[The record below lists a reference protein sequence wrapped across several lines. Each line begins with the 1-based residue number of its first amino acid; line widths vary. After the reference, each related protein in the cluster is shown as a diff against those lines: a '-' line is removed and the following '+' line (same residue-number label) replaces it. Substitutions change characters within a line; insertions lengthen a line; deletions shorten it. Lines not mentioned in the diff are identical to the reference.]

1 MKDNIPTM
9 VMIEDL
15 KPHPRNK
22 EFFDDI
28 YGDRWDDFKD
38 SIKRRGVVEA
48 IVITQD
54 NIIVSGHQRV
64 RACKELGLLNIPC
77 TIRVYKDY
85 DEELKRTKEDMILE
99 DLISTNIMQ
108 RGIGNVNPMKM
119 ARCIQ
124 ELERIKGIRQGSAG
138 GNGSN
143 QYSKKELEGD
153 NLAQATQ
160 SDLANELKISQKQL
174 QDYKKLTALIPE
186 LQQMIENGSMKA
198 TVGYKIW
205 AKMSEEEQEK
215 FFNEIGKEKL
225 KTMTQ
230 KATKEYIEKVQEKE
244 IENEKLKQELQ
255 KEKNKPKEV
264 ITETIDNTDHTLQN
278 KLKKIQKELE
288 EKEHE
293 AETLKKKLD
302 VMTERAEIFEENSNN
317 YKDLKRQI
325 EVLSKEKDDIGKAVR
340 SGTEL
345 SGLVFKIEN
354 MLKTELCPIT
364 YSRAIM
370 DMSSNKTVMNNLRDI
385 IEVVEKWCNDMR
397 KYLVNDDNTNNMII
411 DVEEK

>member
-1 MKDNIPTM
+1 MSD
-9 VMIEDL
+9 MIEIDKL
-15 KPHPRNK
+15 KEHPRNK

-28 YGDRWDDFKD
+28 YGDRWEDFKQ
-38 SIKRRGVVEA
+38 SVIRRGIVEPIVV
-48 IVITQD
+48 TQD
-54 NIIVSGHQRV
+54 LLIVSGHQRV
-64 RACKELGLLNIPC
+64 RACKELGLLTIPC
-77 TIRVYKDY
+77 RITYYPNY
-85 DEELKRTKEDMILE
+85 DEKFKREKEDMILE

-108 RGIGNVNPMKM
+108 RGVGNVNPMKM

-124 ELERIKGIRQGSAG
+124 ELERIKGIRRG
-138 GNGSN
+138 GHGNN
-143 QYSKKELEGD
+143 QYTQNQD
-153 NLAQATQ
+153 NLDSATQ
-160 SDLANELKISQKQL
+160 SDLAKEINISQQQL
-174 QDYKKLTALIPE
+174 GDYKKLLKLIPE

-198 TVGYKIW
+198 TVGYKVW
-205 AKMSEEEQEK
+205 SKMDKEEQEK
-215 FFNEIGKEKL
+215 FFNEIGREKL

-244 IENEKLKQELQ
+244 EENKQLKQELQ

-264 ITETIDNTDHTLQN
+264 ITETIDNTDYTLQN

-397 KYLVNDDNTNNMII
+397 KYLINDENTNNVII